1 MFAAY
6 ADVPGYPL
14 VSLFYGAMAYF
25 ALAMARHLRIFAA
38 TVPSGPFASVPR
50 RAAGV
55 VLYAVA
61 QARMFRDARAGLMH
75 VAIFWGFVALTI
87 GTADIVTGGLVQAI
101 VGWPLDGALWTGL
114 TAIQN
119 VAAVGVLLAVGYAA
133 WRRLVSRP
141 QRLAL
146 TRGALVILGLIGG
159 LVLAEFLAM
168 ALEAARSG
176 DRPGAIVANA
186 LAVPLRGVD
195 PGLLAAG
202 FAACWWTHVL
212 LVAAFLCYLPGSK
225 HSPHGHQLLQHLF
238 PEARAA
244 GRAAADGPGGGEPD
258 VRRADHRRPRLEGP
272 AGRLH
277 VHRVRP
283 LHRGLPGERHR
294 QVARSGAMMMG
305 IRHLAA
311 DAERGLHVVPN
322 SPLARE
328 TFALDDALTP
338 TAVATPIVD
347 GAIPRRPSG
356 IASRAVP
363 AWRRVPS

>member
-14 VSLFYGAMAYF
+14 VFPLFYGAMAYF

-55 VLYAVA
+55 FFYALA

-75 VAIFWGFVALTI
+75 IAIFRGFVALTI

-101 VGWPLDGALWTGL
+101 VGWPLNGALWTGL

-119 VAAVGVLLAVGYAA
+119 VAAVGVLLAVGFAA

-141 QRLAL
+141 PRLAL

-159 LVLAEFLAM
+159 LVLAELLAM

-202 FAACWWTHVL
+202 FAACWWAHFL
-212 LVAAFLCYLPGSK
+212 LVAAFLCCSTSPRCLPPRSTRPG
-225 HSPHGHQLLQHLF
+225 
-238 PEARAA
+238 EAVTA
-244 GRAAADGPGGGEPD
+244 GFGQAAAPPS
-258 VRRADHRRPRLEGP
+258 R
-272 AGRLH
+272 
-277 VHRVRP
+277 
-283 LHRGLPGERHR
+283 
-294 QVARSGAMMMG
+294 
-305 IRHLAA
+305 
-311 DAERGLHVVPN
+311 
-322 SPLARE
+322 
-328 TFALDDALTP
+328 LTP
-338 TAVATPIVD
+338 GDAAWPPVAQPSRTRASKAARTEAPKIETTRSTVSPCACASQMNH
-347 GAIPRRPSG
+347 GSRLSGSG
-356 IASRAVP
+356 IAPRACMPTAIASYSSWSVAAQSRYSLGIRSVNMIP
-363 AWRRVPS
+363 NIDGCPVMT